1 MIDVAK
7 NELPKLWK
15 ECDLEE
21 VVRVIRG
28 ISFKSSEKLFEPG
41 ENTIVCLRTANVQ
54 EEVDWN
60 NLWWVPE
67 KFVKRD
73 EQLIQKND
81 ILMSNANSYELVGKV
96 SLVRS
101 IPEKVTLGAFI
112 TMLRAEKDVDPR
124 FIFYQLRSSRVV
136 KEIRSRAST
145 TTNISNVSTGKL
157 RDIPLWVA
165 PLEQQKRIAAKI
177 EELFSH
183 IDAGIASLQAA
194 KKLLKQYRQ
203 SVLKAAVTGELTKD
217 WRKANK
223 DKLEPA
229 SQLLERILKERRQ
242 RWEQQQLE
250 QFKAKG
256 KLPKDDKWKGGYQEP
271 SPPDRLDTP
280 RTWVTASLDQL
291 TEYVTS
297 GSRGWAKFYSESGAR
312 FIRAKNLKFDS
323 LDMSDIAHVTL
334 PDKTEGMR
342 TRVKCGDLL
351 VTITGANVTKT
362 GYVDADLNET
372 YVSQHVALCR
382 PIKVSSTRY
391 LHTYIVSK
399 DGARQILEAAAYGAG
414 KPGLNLD
421 NLKSL
426 QIALPSIGEQDE
438 ILRLAD
444 QRFLSIERLDVDL
457 DAQIKK
463 TTRSKQSILIS
474 AFTGE
479 LLDEI

>member
-157 RDIPLWVA
+157 RDIPLWIA

-177 EELFSH
+177 EKLFTH

-217 WRKANK
+217 WREQNNLSKESWKHSTIGEVANVETGKTPKRSSKEFWGKGTIPWLTSSATNKEFTDHADQFVTQTAVDGGLKLFEPGTLLLAMYGEGKTRGQVTEITFQATCNQACAAITVDEDKVIREFTRIRLYENYEQTRKAASGGNQPNLNLSK
-223 DKLEPA
+223 VRDISLPLPSLEEQGEIVA
-229 SQLLERILKERRQ
+229 RVGQKFIFIKRLEIDLEVQLL
-242 RWEQQQLE
+242 
-250 QFKAKG
+250 KAG
-256 KLPKDDKWKGGYQEP
+256 KNKQSVLV
-271 SPPDRLDTP
+271 S
-280 RTWVTASLDQL
+280 AF
-291 TEYVTS
+291 S
-297 GSRGWAKFYSESGAR
+297 GSFK
-312 FIRAKNLKFDS
+312 
-323 LDMSDIAHVTL
+323 
-334 PDKTEGMR
+334 
-342 TRVKCGDLL
+342 
-351 VTITGANVTKT
+351 
-362 GYVDADLNET
+362 
-372 YVSQHVALCR
+372 
-382 PIKVSSTRY
+382 
-391 LHTYIVSK
+391 
-399 DGARQILEAAAYGAG
+399 
-414 KPGLNLD
+414 
-421 NLKSL
+421 
-426 QIALPSIGEQDE
+426 
-438 ILRLAD
+438 
-444 QRFLSIERLDVDL
+444 
-457 DAQIKK
+457 
-463 TTRSKQSILIS
+463 
-474 AFTGE
+474 
-479 LLDEI
+479 